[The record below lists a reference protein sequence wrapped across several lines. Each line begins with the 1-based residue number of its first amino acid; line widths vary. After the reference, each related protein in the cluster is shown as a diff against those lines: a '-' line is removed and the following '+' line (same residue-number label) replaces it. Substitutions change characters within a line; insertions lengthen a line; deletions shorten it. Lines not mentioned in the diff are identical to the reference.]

1 MFSVLPAPVSSRT
14 PLPTQRRVLRPR
26 YVIALLV
33 AFAVMAATATA
44 IVSKPRSEAAVL
56 VENFAHA
63 LDERNVAAAAALT
76 SYPNAAA
83 QTITQMFDGLGPT
96 GVSSTRMSQY
106 IGLDETSGFFTLDTT
121 WTFGEPRGG
130 DTRQWHFTTQ
140 GSTRKL
146 AVGWKISWAPEIL
159 APDLGNGRTVAFT
172 RTDAPAPTVL
182 DASGEPMMSEQAI
195 ARVDLDP
202 AAMTDP
208 ASTTQQLADV
218 IDVVAPLI
226 TSETMLAELA
236 AAQGKP
242 VTAVTLRADDYAV
255 LEDDL
260 RAIPG
265 VTLYTE
271 PRLIAADRRLNSP
284 LLDSLRNVW
293 QQTRDDTAGWAVDV
307 ASPDGTSSR
316 KAGFQ
321 GPGAPDIASTVD
333 SGVQLA
339 AETAVVSVGTP
350 ASIVAITPSTGAV
363 VAVAQNSYAN
373 ELGTPALNHLYPA
386 GTVSELIDASASMQG
401 SDFSTAARQFGL
413 GTSYSLPGADVVTAS
428 LPDGRSRSDQF
439 RSASS
444 SSKQDAMAVTPF
456 GLAEMAAAISRG
468 SAPAP
473 MIVNGRPASVSSDGG
488 PVDPAVLARV
498 RSSMTELDGH
508 TDVRGLGGGNAEDDH
523 WYVATRGDLAFAVL
537 VENAGDADQAVR
549 MTNLLLQEMA
559 SPTE

>member
-14 PLPTQRRVLRPR
+14 PLPLRRRSIRPR
-26 YVIALLV
+26 YVIALLA
-33 AFAVMAATATA
+33 AFAVMAAMATA
-44 IVSKPRSEAAVL
+44 IVSKPRSEAAIM
-56 VENFAHA
+56 VENFTHA

-83 QTITQMFDGLGPT
+83 QTITQMFDGLGPDGT
-96 GVSSTRMSQY
+96 SSTRMSQY

-121 WTFGEPRGG
+121 WTFGEPRGA

-159 APDLGNGRTVAFT
+159 APDLGNGRTVAYT
-172 RTDAPAPTVL
+172 RTDAPAPKVL
-182 DASGEPMMSEQAI
+182 DASGEPMMTEQAI

-202 AAMTDP
+202 AKMPDP

-226 TSETMLAELA
+226 TSETMLADLA
-236 AAQGKP
+236 AAQGKSI
-242 VTAVTLRADDYAV
+242 TAVTLRADDYAV

-265 VTLYTE
+265 VALYTE
-271 PRLIAADRRLNSP
+271 PRLIAGDRRLNSP
-284 LLDSLRNVW
+284 LLDSLRSVW
-293 QQTRDDTAGWAVDV
+293 QQSRDDTAGWAVDV

-350 ASIVAITPSTGAV
+350 ASIVVMKPSTGAV

-386 GTVSELIDASASMQG
+386 GTVSELVDAAATMQG

-428 LPDGRSRSDQF
+428 LPDGRTRSDQF
-439 RSASS
+439 RSAS

-473 MIVNGRPASVSSDGG
+473 MIVGGRPASVSSDGG

-498 RSSMTELDGH
+498 RSSMTPLAGH
-508 TDVRGLGGGNAEDDH
+508 PDVRGLDGGNADDDR
-523 WYVATRGDLAFAVL
+523 WYVAAKGDLAISVL

-549 MTNLLLQEMA
+549 MTDLLLQEMA
-559 SPTE
+559 SPSE